1 MSSELLYSEIFEKF
15 ETLETRADRIE
26 YLRKVSN
33 RPFIEFL
40 TGVFNPNVQFDA
52 PIPDYRESHDPA
64 GLSMTYLD
72 AEMQRIY
79 RFVVGHPRRA
89 EGLTDKKKT
98 ELLLVVLESLHR
110 DEAKLLVQLLTKK
123 VKVKGLTAKL
133 VHEAFPEIFIGDTV
147 D

>member
-15 ETLETRADRIE
+15 ETLETRAERIE
-26 YLRKVSN
+26 YLKKVVN

-40 TGVFNPNVQFDA
+40 TGVFNPNVQFDVE
-52 PIPDYRESHDPA
+52 IPDYRPSFDPP

-72 AEMQRIY
+72 SEMQRIY

-89 EGLTDKKKT
+89 ENLSDKKKS
-98 ELLLVVLESLHR
+98 ELLLVVLESLHK
-110 DEAKLLVQLLTKK
+110 DEAQLLVQLLTKK

-133 VHEAFPEIFIGDTV
+133 VHEAFPEIYIGDLE

>member
-15 ETLETRADRIE
+15 ETLESREDKIT
-26 YLRKVSN
+26 YLKKVAN

-40 TGVFNPNVQFDA
+40 TGMFNPNVQFDVA
-52 PIPDYRESHDPA
+52 IPDYRPSFDPP

-89 EGLTDKKKT
+89 EGLTDKKKS
-98 ELLLVVLESLHR
+98 ELLLVVLESLHK
-110 DEAKLLVQLLTKK
+110 DEAKLLVELLTKK

-133 VHEAFPEIFIGDTV
+133 VSDVFPEIFTGKLED
-147 D
+147 

>member
-15 ETLETRADRIE
+15 ETLSSRTEKID
-26 YLRKVSN
+26 YLRKVGN
-33 RPFIEFL
+33 KPFVEFL
-40 TGVFNPNVQFDA
+40 TGVFNPNVQFDVK
-52 PIPDYRESHDPA
+52 IPDYRPSFDPA

-89 EGLTDKKKT
+89 ENLTDRKKS
-98 ELLLVVLESLHR
+98 ELLLVVLESLHK
-110 DEAKLLVQLLTKK
+110 DEAKLLVELLTKK

-133 VHEAFPEIFIGDTV
+133 VHEAFPEIYVGDLE

>member
-1 MSSELLYSEIFEKF
+1 LSSELLYSEIFEKF
-15 ETLETRADRIE
+15 ETLETRADRIA
-26 YLRKVSN
+26 YLKKVAN

-40 TGVFNPNVQFDA
+40 TGVFNPNIQFDVI
-52 PIPDYRESHDPA
+52 IPDYSPSFDPP

-79 RFVVGHPRRA
+79 RFIVGHPKRP
-89 EGLTDKKKT
+89 ENLTDKKKS
-98 ELLLVVLESLHR
+98 ELLLVVLESLHK
-110 DEAKLLVQLLTKK
+110 DEAKLLVQFLTKK

-133 VHEAFPEIFIGDTV
+133 VNEAFPEIFVGDTE